1 MSKGII
7 KKQGDCP
14 HVAAVN
20 NPITEEQALIL
31 IKQANLLNMLDYYK
45 EEQLIKN
52 IDYKI
57 EKENFFKQCS
67 KTKSNHTK
75 RQYKNGLEKLEEY
88 CAIRIFYFSSRK
100 TPMIL

>member
-7 KKQGDCP
+7 KKQGICP

-20 NPITEEQALIL
+20 NLITEEQALIL

-52 IDYKI
+52 IDYKT
-57 EKENFFKQCS
+57 EKENFLNNARKPKAIIPKDNI
-67 KTKSNHTK
+67 KT
-75 RQYKNGLEKLEEY
+75 G
-88 CAIRIFYFSSRK
+88 
-100 TPMIL
+100 

>member
-1 MSKGII
+1 MSKSVI

-20 NPITEEQALIL
+20 NLITEEQALIL

-52 IDYKI
+52 IDYKT
-57 EKENFFKQCS
+57 EKENFLNNARKPKAIIPKGNI
-67 KTKSNHTK
+67 KT
-75 RQYKNGLEKLEEY
+75 G
-88 CAIRIFYFSSRK
+88 
-100 TPMIL
+100 